1 MLKPFSFHFFMK
13 KMKRDGDY
21 VRSGYEKEFR
31 MITDVERYGEY
42 PDFLYLV
49 IALSA
54 ITIGSFLWKAIFF

>member
-1 MLKPFSFHFFMK
+1 MLKPFSFRFFMK

-42 PDFLYLV
+42 PDFYITLGRKP
-49 IALSA
+49 LSLQL
-54 ITIGSFLWKAIFF
+54 TR